1 MADKPVLNLADV
13 PLKDNTH
20 GERFEARIGRM
31 GPLLGLTQ
39 LGCTLHIVPPGKRA
53 YPFHTHHVIEEMFV
67 ILSGEGEYRF
77 GEQTY
82 PLKSGD
88 VLAAPAGKSPH
99 QIINTGRG
107 ELRYLGISTIGSV
120 DVCEYPDS
128 GKVASAAGIK
138 NADFRTA
145 TFVQISRMGEKLDY
159 WEGEK

>member
-1 MADKPVLNLADV
+1 
-13 PLKDNTH
+13 
-20 GERFEARIGRM
+20 
-31 GPLLGLTQ
+31 
-39 LGCTLHIVPPGKRA
+39 
-53 YPFHTHHVIEEMFV
+53 VIEEMFV

-82 PLKSGD
+82 PLQSGD